1 MIDVLVSTY
10 KTYLLKD
17 CIVIHSVPDA
27 KGEECAARFIWR
39 TRIFTHLFRKFMR
52 SIIGTVR

>member
-10 KTYLLKD
+10 KTYLLED

-27 KGEECAARFIWR
+27 KVEECAARDSFGPLVYL
-39 TRIFTHLFRKFMR
+39 RIYSVSLC
-52 SIIGTVR
+52 VR